1 MTQFTIYYKVST
13 KTVRCVQATL
23 AAPVGF
29 TSLGAIQHDH
39 VDDPLGDAVNHV
51 MYHHVRDKLYAAG
64 YLDPSA
70 WTIYIDKVI
79 TADRVN
85 LTPATY
91 TLSTNNTL
99 QLTKEVLPSDT
110 TVQTVT
116 YASSDPTKATVNGSG
131 LVTGVAAGTT
141 TITVT
146 STSGSKTDTSV
157 ITVVVTAATSVELT
171 PATLSIAA
179 LATSQLTA
187 TVLPSN
193 ASNKAVT
200 YVSSD
205 PTKATVSA
213 GGLVTGVAAGS
224 TTITVTSTDGSF
236 TDTCVVT
243 VTS

>member
-29 TSLGAIQHDH
+29 TSLGTVKHDD

-79 TADRVN
+79 AVDRVN
-85 LTPATY
+85 LTPAT
-91 TLSTNNTL
+91 LSLAVSATS
-99 QLTKEVLPSDT
+99 QLTKQVLPEDA

-116 YASSDPTKATVNGSG
+116 YASSNPAKATVNSTG
-131 LVTGVAAGTT
+131 LVTGVSAGTT

-146 STSGSKTDTSV
+146 TTSGAK
-157 ITVVVTAATSVELT
+157 
-171 PATLSIAA
+171 
-179 LATSQLTA
+179 
-187 TVLPSN
+187 
-193 ASNKAVT
+193 
-200 YVSSD
+200 
-205 PTKATVSA
+205 
-213 GGLVTGVAAGS
+213 
-224 TTITVTSTDGSF
+224 

-243 VTS
+243 VTA

>member
-39 VDDPLGDAVNHV
+39 ADDTLGDAVNHV

-70 WTIYIDKVI
+70 WTIHIDKVI
-79 TADRVN
+79 AVDRVN
-85 LTPATY
+85 LTPATL
-91 TLSTNNTL
+91 TIAALATS
-99 QLTKEVLPSDT
+99 QLTKQVLPSDA

-116 YASSDPTKATVNGSG
+116 YVSSNPAKATVSAGG

-146 STSGSKTDTSV
+146 TTSGAK
-157 ITVVVTAATSVELT
+157 
-171 PATLSIAA
+171 
-179 LATSQLTA
+179 
-187 TVLPSN
+187 
-193 ASNKAVT
+193 
-200 YVSSD
+200 
-205 PTKATVSA
+205 
-213 GGLVTGVAAGS
+213 
-224 TTITVTSTDGSF
+224 

-243 VTS
+243 VTA

>member
-29 TSLGAIQHDH
+29 TSLGTVKHDD
-39 VDDPLGDAVNHV
+39 VDDPLGVVDNHV
-51 MYHHVRDKLYAAG
+51 MYHHVRDKLYGVG

-70 WTIYIDKVI
+70 WTIHIDKVI
-79 TADRVN
+79 AVDRVN
-85 LTPATY
+85 LTPATL
-91 TLSTNNTL
+91 TIAALATS
-99 QLTKEVLPSDT
+99 QLTKQVLPSDA

-116 YASSDPTKATVNGSG
+116 YASSNPAKATVNSTG

-146 STSGSKTDTSV
+146 TTSGAK
-157 ITVVVTAATSVELT
+157 
-171 PATLSIAA
+171 
-179 LATSQLTA
+179 
-187 TVLPSN
+187 
-193 ASNKAVT
+193 
-200 YVSSD
+200 
-205 PTKATVSA
+205 
-213 GGLVTGVAAGS
+213 
-224 TTITVTSTDGSF
+224 

>member
-1 MTQFTIYYKVST
+1 MTQFTIYYKAST

-29 TSLGAIQHDH
+29 TSLGVIDHDH
-39 VDDPLGDAVNHV
+39 VNDPLGDAVNHV

-79 TADRVN
+79 AVDRVN
-85 LTPATY
+85 LTPATL
-91 TLSTNNTL
+91 TIAVSATS
-99 QLTKEVLPSDT
+99 QLTKQILPSDA

-116 YASSDPTKATVNGSG
+116 YTSSNPAKATVSAGG

-146 STSGSKTDTSV
+146 TTSGAK
-157 ITVVVTAATSVELT
+157 
-171 PATLSIAA
+171 
-179 LATSQLTA
+179 
-187 TVLPSN
+187 
-193 ASNKAVT
+193 
-200 YVSSD
+200 
-205 PTKATVSA
+205 
-213 GGLVTGVAAGS
+213 
-224 TTITVTSTDGSF
+224 

-243 VTS
+243 VTA

>member
-1 MTQFTIYYKVST
+1 MTQFTIYYKAST

-51 MYHHVRDKLYAAG
+51 MYHHVRDKLYSIG

-70 WTIYIDKVI
+70 WTIHIDKVI
-79 TADRVN
+79 AVDRVN
-85 LTPATY
+85 LTPATL
-91 TLSTNNTL
+91 TIAALATS
-99 QLTKEVLPSDT
+99 QLTKQVLPSDA

-116 YASSDPTKATVNGSG
+116 YASSNPAKATVNSTG

-146 STSGSKTDTSV
+146 TTSGAK
-157 ITVVVTAATSVELT
+157 
-171 PATLSIAA
+171 
-179 LATSQLTA
+179 
-187 TVLPSN
+187 
-193 ASNKAVT
+193 
-200 YVSSD
+200 
-205 PTKATVSA
+205 
-213 GGLVTGVAAGS
+213 
-224 TTITVTSTDGSF
+224 

-243 VTS
+243 VTA

>member
-29 TSLGAIQHDH
+29 TSLGAIEHDH

-79 TADRVN
+79 AVDRVN
-85 LTPATY
+85 LTPATL
-91 TLSTNNTL
+91 TIAALATS
-99 QLTKEVLPSDT
+99 QLTKQVLPSDA

-116 YASSDPTKATVNGSG
+116 YVSSDPTKATVSVGG

-146 STSGSKTDTSV
+146 TSSGAK
-157 ITVVVTAATSVELT
+157 
-171 PATLSIAA
+171 
-179 LATSQLTA
+179 
-187 TVLPSN
+187 
-193 ASNKAVT
+193 
-200 YVSSD
+200 
-205 PTKATVSA
+205 
-213 GGLVTGVAAGS
+213 
-224 TTITVTSTDGSF
+224 

-243 VTS
+243 VTA